1 VTYRLLDPSDS
12 GADVARLASFGLVPL
27 AGRPGMAQLSGAA
40 PVEGVQA
47 GVAVVQDPAA
57 SAVVDYMSVG
67 LEGPVLDACAAP
79 GGKSVGLWH
88 ASDARPVVSTD
99 VSASRLGQVAELA
112 ADAGAGLCLAVMDGR
127 RLALR
132 SARTVVLDV
141 PCSGTG
147 VLRRRPDARWRLRP
161 ERIDDL
167 VTLQREL
174 LDAGA
179 AIVEPGG
186 LLIYATCS
194 LEPEENEDQVD
205 RFLRNHPEFA
215 RDPAGPTGG
224 DDLHVVPWEDDSDG
238 AYASRLRKGRIER

>member
-1 VTYRLLDPSDS
+1 
-12 GADVARLASFGLVPL
+12 
-27 AGRPGMAQLSGAA
+27 MAQLSGAA

-79 GGKSVGLWH
+79 GGASVGLWH

-215 RDPAGPTGG
+215 RDPTGPTGG